1 MRSKTY
7 LAVSCALGAG
17 GVLFAGTLS
26 SIKMRSGICAFN
38 EPCPEFL
45 GYPACYTGFGLFV
58 LLFVPTALAL
68 LASVKGRWP
77 AVVNPDPGLGVL
89 FAGSITLREVIAH
102 AGIPRTEWAFPP
114 APMGSSSSLESWRS
128 RSRRRGGSSGRFRS
142 SSRDPPA
149 ASVVVTHKE

>member
-77 AVVNPDPGLGVL
+77 AVVNLIVSGLGVL
-89 FAGSITLREVIAH
+89 FAGTITLREVIAH
-102 AGIPRTEWAFPP
+102 AGIPTYG
-114 APMGSSSSLESWRS
+114 MGLPTCAYGLIFFIGILALSIAATRRLER
-128 RSRRRGGSSGRFRS
+128 
-142 SSRDPPA
+142 PL
-149 ASVVVTHKE
+149 

>member
-7 LAVSCALGAG
+7 LAVSCALGGWWCPLCRAS
-17 GVLFAGTLS
+17 S

-68 LASVKGRWP
+68 LASVSRAGPRW
-77 AVVNPDPGLGVL
+77 
-89 FAGSITLREVIAH
+89 ST
-102 AGIPRTEWAFPP
+102 
-114 APMGSSSSLESWRS
+114 
-128 RSRRRGGSSGRFRS
+128 
-142 SSRDPPA
+142 
-149 ASVVVTHKE
+149 